1 MDENNA
7 RTAITDIL
15 LDIRAMDEKKA
26 RKAITDILL
35 DIGAGEHLL
44 GFPMLEDAIFVW
56 MNGEHRNIYKTLA
69 VKYSCTAQVAE
80 RRIRKCIEY
89 AFQNCSHRVLDGYL
103 YGTVSVWKEKTSNY
117 LFFARIARKAQEKLE
132 WGEIDGN

>member
-1 MDENNA
+1 
-7 RTAITDIL
+7 
-15 LDIRAMDEKKA
+15 MDEKKA

-69 VKYSCTAQVAE
+69 VKYCCTTPTVE
-80 RRIRKCIEY
+80 RRIRSCIEY
-89 AFQNCSHRVLDGYL
+89 AFRNGESKVLDGYL
-103 YGTVSVWKEKTSNY
+103 HGTVSNWKKKPQNY
-117 LFFARIARKAQEKLE
+117 LFFARIARAAQEKME
-132 WGEIDGN
+132 WGEIDGD

>member
-1 MDENNA
+1 
-7 RTAITDIL
+7 
-15 LDIRAMDEKKA
+15 MDEKKV

-44 GFPMLEDAIFVW
+44 GFPMLVDAILAW
-56 MNGEHRNIYKTLA
+56 MGGEHRHIYKDLA
-69 VKYSCTAQVAE
+69 VKYGCTAQVAE
-80 RRIRKCIEY
+80 QRIRKCIVY
-89 AFQNCSHRVLDGYL
+89 AFKNCEPGVLDGYL
-103 YGTVSVWKEKTSNY
+103 HGTVSAWKEKTQNY